1 MNEDEAVPSSCMV
14 RLDILLRIGYVF
26 ALTVA
31 FLVAYS
37 LSYAIT
43 SPILCIIFICACP
56 VCLCKLL
63 QPNRRYPTKGEV
75 GTMQGPSLSSE
86 IGSRKGPAVL
96 LIFAFPLLLVL
107 FILAVEAISVLI
119 AAIAAAPAA
128 TYLMVGPCA
137 HVLRIAPLLPFKQE
151 NPNKLQGCFAYYSW
165 ISRVGLAALWVSVW
179 WLPCVALS
187 LALFPVGACLLCPL
201 LVCGHFSLP
210 RWAAICTGLLVG
222 GGLVALCHLQWEL
235 SWVTTLGVGMGA
247 GWGTGLLIAP
257 PISHEAWLA
266 PVWLGAMS
274 PAIFLLIAPPP
285 GTSLSCL
292 ATGCCGYRFPDLHNY
307 TIGQSRE
314 LVPFGPVPYGPSQI
328 LHDLFQD
335 DD

>member
-1 MNEDEAVPSSCMV
+1 MEGA
-14 RLDILLRIGYVF
+14 
-26 ALTVA
+26 
-31 FLVAYS
+31 
-37 LSYAIT
+37 T
-43 SPILCIIFICACP
+43 SI
-56 VCLCKLL
+56 
-63 QPNRRYPTKGEV
+63 
-75 GTMQGPSLSSE
+75 
-86 IGSRKGPAVL
+86 GPAVL